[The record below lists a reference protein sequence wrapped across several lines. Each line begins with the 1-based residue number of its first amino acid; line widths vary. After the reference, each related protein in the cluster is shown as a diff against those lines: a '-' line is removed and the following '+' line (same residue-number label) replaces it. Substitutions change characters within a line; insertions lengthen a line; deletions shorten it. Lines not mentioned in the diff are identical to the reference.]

1 MSPHIAQSV
10 VILIADDDDDDVL
23 LMRAALH
30 QAHLA
35 NPIVRVRDG
44 LELLE
49 YLRAHHDP
57 LKEDFPGIL
66 LLDLN
71 MPRMDGR
78 EALRILKSDPALR
91 QLPVIVLTTSR
102 AEEDVVRSYE
112 AGVNSFITK
121 PVNFDAL
128 VEATRV
134 LGRYWFEIVCL
145 PSTEEVP
152 IVS

>member
-1 MSPHIAQSV
+1 MSIPGAVPV

-30 QAHLA
+30 EAHLA

-44 LELLE
+44 IELLE
-49 YLRAHHDP
+49 YLRSHRDP
-57 LKEDFPGIL
+57 LNDGFPGIL

-78 EALRILKSDPALR
+78 EALRILKADPGLR
-91 QLPVIVLTTSR
+91 RLPVIVLTTSC
-102 AEEDVVRSYE
+102 AEQDIARSYE
-112 AGVNSFITK
+112 AGVNSFVTK
-121 PVNFDAL
+121 PVKFDAL

-134 LGRYWFEIVCL
+134 LGRYWFEIICL
-145 PSTEEVP
+145 PQNEEV
-152 IVS
+152 VHA